1 MYKIQDIIHLEVKK
15 DYILY
20 QWNKIRNIVNNL
32 KKYMKNQNYKVY

>member
-20 QWNKIRNIVNNL
+20 QQNKIRNIVNNL